1 MGRGERMIL
10 MLLGLILAGWGL
22 RVLYPML
29 WAFVVLSGLTVA
41 QRIRRTWQQ
50 LDEDDQ

>member
-1 MGRGERMIL
+1 MIL
-10 MLLGLILAGWGL
+10 LLVGLILAGWGL
-22 RVLYPML
+22 KVLRPML

-50 LDEDDQ
+50 LVENAE